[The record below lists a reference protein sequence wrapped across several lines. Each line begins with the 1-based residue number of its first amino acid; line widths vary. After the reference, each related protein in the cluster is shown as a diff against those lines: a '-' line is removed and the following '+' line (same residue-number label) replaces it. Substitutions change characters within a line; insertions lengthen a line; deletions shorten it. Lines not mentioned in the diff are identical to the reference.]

1 MLYTYLLFCI
11 PFVKKQNYHNIYNI
25 NVNSNDFDLPIVNNV
40 LIETTNLTK
49 LITTNEKMTK
59 LLNNNHGY
67 DTRYNKTENNNEMFE
82 IILNKKKKNI
92 LDILESN
99 NTCVNNKLNIINNVY
114 NFERKSIYGSNI
126 FSGGFWKDSD
136 FSPL

>member
-49 LITTNEKMTK
+49 L
-59 LLNNNHGY
+59 LNNNHGY

-82 IILNKKKKNI
+82 IILNKKK
-92 LDILESN
+92 
-99 NTCVNNKLNIINNVY
+99 
-114 NFERKSIYGSNI
+114 RI
-126 FSGGFWKDSD
+126 F
-136 FSPL
+136 